1 MEPIISLKQVNKSFS
16 GRRVLSGI
24 SLNVE
29 KGSTVGIVGTNG
41 SGKSVL
47 FNLICGFL
55 IPDSGQVC
63 VRGQVLGTGR
73 DFPENMGV
81 LINSPGF
88 IGLNTGLQNL
98 RYLAG
103 IRGVAGDKE
112 IRSAM
117 QKVGL
122 DPEDKTK
129 VEHYSLGMKQKLGIA
144 QAIME
149 NQDILILDEPFN
161 ALDYKTC
168 NDIKEIIRILQA
180 EGRTILM
187 TSHNYDDL
195 ETLCTHIYAIDEG
208 KLGIY
213 KGRRGLGVPIEF

>member
-1 MEPIISLKQVNKSFS
+1 MESIISLHQVSKSFS
-16 GRRVLSGI
+16 GRRVLSNI
-24 SLNVE
+24 SLDIE
-29 KGSTVGIVGTNG
+29 KGSTVGIVGSNG

-47 FNLICGFL
+47 FNIICGFL
-55 IPDSGQVC
+55 IPDSGEVC
-63 VRGQVLGTGR
+63 VRGRPLGKGR

-88 IGLNTGLQNL
+88 IGLSTGQQNL

-103 IRGVAGDKE
+103 IRGVAGDE
-112 IRSAM
+112 EVRAAM

-122 DPEDKTK
+122 DPGDKTK

-161 ALDYKTC
+161 ALDYKTY

-195 ETLCTHIYAIDEG
+195 EALCTHIYAIDEG
-208 KLGIY
+208 ELSVLSGEEMK
-213 KGRRGLGVPIEF
+213 KRFRG